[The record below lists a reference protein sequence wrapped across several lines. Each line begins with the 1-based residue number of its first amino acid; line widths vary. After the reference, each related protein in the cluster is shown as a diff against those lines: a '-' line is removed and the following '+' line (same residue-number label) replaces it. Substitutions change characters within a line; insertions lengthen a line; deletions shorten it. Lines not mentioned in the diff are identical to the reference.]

1 MEDENAKSEHLEV
14 RIQQLEKER
23 EINHRENLKE
33 IEQKQKWFDN
43 ELQRLRDTTLSE
55 EDSRHIQE
63 TQELKRAFAQ
73 EKETLENALFV
84 GESFFGNPKKF
95 WIFKYIKIF
104 ELVRGNF

>member
-84 GESFFGNPKKF
+84 GESLKF
-95 WIFKYIKIF
+95 SSSSAVRI